1 MTTWDFSQFI
11 HLLRRSFTAAA
22 RRPLR
27 MRRGVELERLEER
40 WVPAAVIVRAD
51 PHLFTTESSGTAQF
65 TVVLSEKPTRAVTI
79 PISSSNSKEGTAS
92 IKKVVFTPQNWDQP
106 QTVTVKGIDDKVT
119 DGDKPFSIVLKP
131 ATGDKLYARQNPDDV
146 AFVNKDNDVPKIPVT
161 AGSTLQTSEQ
171 GGTATFKVQLATK
184 PTADVLIPFHSSNVA
199 EGTVTP
205 SLKFTAKNWD
215 KPQTVKI
222 TGIDD
227 PAADGNQPYQI
238 LFDASQSADSHYAGL
253 TAAALSVTNL
263 DNEAGAAVDHS
274 LDGIYTGEAA
284 GTVTILGSKTSQ
296 TLPVEFSVSGD
307 DVTVTKPGD
316 FTGKITSRTG
326 TFKVEE
332 GPLKGASFTGGFIEN
347 SAGTVTFAGT
357 WKISQLGVSGSGTI
371 LATRPAPVA

>member
-1 MTTWDFSQFI
+1 MTTWDFTQFI
-11 HLLRRSFTAAA
+11 HLIRRSFTGAA

-27 MRRGVELERLEER
+27 MRWGVELERLEER
-40 WVPAAVIVRAD
+40 CVPAAVIVRAD
-51 PHLFTTESSGTAQF
+51 PNLFTTESSGTAQF
-65 TVVLSEKPTRAVTI
+65 TVVLSEKPTSAVTI
-79 PISSSNSKEGTAS
+79 PIGSNNTKEGTAS
-92 IKKVVFTPQNWDQP
+92 VKKVVFTPQNWDQP

-119 DGDKPFSIVLKP
+119 DGDKPFLIVLKP

-146 AFVNKDNDVPKIPVT
+146 AFVNKDNDVPKILVT

-205 SLKFTAKNWD
+205 SLKFTSKNWD

-238 LFDASQSADSHYAGL
+238 LFDAAQSADSHYAGL
-253 TAAALSVTNL
+253 TMAALSVTNL
-263 DNEAGAAVDHS
+263 DNDAGAAVDHS

-284 GTVTILGSKTSQ
+284 GTVTILGSKMPQ

-316 FTGKITSRTG
+316 FTGKITSQTG
-326 TFKVEE
+326 TFKVED
-332 GPLKGASFTGGFIEN
+332 GPLKGASFTGGFTEN
-347 SAGTVTFAGT
+347 PDGTVTFAGT